1 MPCKR
6 ESETLRAMRSGEWS
20 AELLLHRKD
29 CPDCRE
35 MLRVGSFLRRD
46 SSLLQTQAELPPAMQ
61 IWEEAQRRQKLAV
74 LERASRIFLGLKV
87 AGVLYALAFVF
98 WSLHSLAGA
107 ADQELLSALG
117 GKALAATIAGVGL
130 AVVFV
135 GGGLWYALRGDE
147 RLTG

>member
-6 ESETLRAMRSGEWS
+6 ESELLQALRSNEWP
-20 AELLLHRKD
+20 AELLLHRD
-29 CPDCRE
+29 SCPDCRE
-35 MLRVGSFLRRD
+35 TLRVGNIFRRD
-46 SSLLQTQAELPPAMQ
+46 AAALAPDIPPAMQ
-61 IWEEAQRRQKLAV
+61 IWQEAQRRQRTAV

-87 AGVLYALAFVF
+87 AGVLYAIAFLC
-98 WSLHSLAGA
+98 WSLYSLARSTN
-107 ADQELLSALG
+107 QELFSAFG
-117 GKALAATIAGVGL
+117 GKALGATIAGVGL